1 MQAVLSLTNKYIDY
15 ERRRLPDQPNETYI
29 FSAFWTGEESII
41 YIEAYD
47 ETLVRRVVEGM
58 TLFLSGYR
66 NAFRLIDISD
76 RTLLFEIQQKNK
88 PIPLNGFVRPRTGI
102 YKGDL
107 AQVVRLIEEEQR
119 VVVRLVPRL
128 DLRELSGGSYSAKSV
143 RPPQK
148 LFDPS
153 KVPDRYERQNY
164 SRFGKS
170 PGGVW
175 YIGGMFFKY
184 NRDYFRGGML
194 YKEFAIA
201 DLIQNTIASPEE
213 KVMFA
218 NRNTVDVE
226 DIYESNGNE
235 PIPREQ
241 EEVPRNVPRIF
252 FKGDTVKIIS
262 GELKN
267 LEGVI
272 EEADTTRQEVQV
284 NVSVGDDVETLILK
298 ENEIMKVFTIGT
310 HVKVIA
316 GQHSGETGHIVLLDE
331 DSSENGGSA
340 ILMSDY
346 GDKEIKVF
354 VNYLIVSGEV
364 SRGLVIVDGFELY
377 DLVSVGD
384 VVRPHR

>member
-1 MQAVLSLTNKYIDY
+1 M
-15 ERRRLPDQPNETYI
+15 
-29 FSAFWTGEESII
+29 F
-41 YIEAYD
+41 
-47 ETLVRRVVEGM
+47 
-58 TLFLSGYR
+58 YR
-66 NAFRLIDISD
+66 
-76 RTLLFEIQQKNK
+76 
-88 PIPLNGFVRPRTGI
+88 
-102 YKGDL
+102 
-107 AQVVRLIEEEQR
+107 
-119 VVVRLVPRL
+119 
-128 DLRELSGGSYSAKSV
+128 
-143 RPPQK
+143 
-148 LFDPS
+148 
-153 KVPDRYERQNY
+153 
-164 SRFGKS
+164 
-170 PGGVW
+170 
-175 YIGGMFFKY
+175 Y
-184 NRDYFRGGML
+184 NNNYFRGGML

-201 DLIQNTIASPEE
+201 DLVQNIVASPEE

-226 DIYESNGNE
+226 DIYQSNGNVHTTE
-235 PIPREQ
+235 TQ
-241 EEVPRNVPRIF
+241 EEAPKNVPRIF

-272 EEADTTRQEVQV
+272 EEADSNRQEVQV

-340 ILMSDY
+340 IIMSDY

-377 DLVSVGD
+377 DLVSVSAWTLFD
-384 VVRPHR
+384 K